1 MIKLCI
7 FDLDGTTADTL
18 ASIAHFANAVLSAH
32 GFDTFPVDDYRTLA
46 GGGAAKLWRNI
57 TGRLGIADEDL
68 RDRMKEEWIS
78 IYSDDYLYLTSA
90 FDGIPRMLSCMR
102 RMGIATAVVTNK
114 DKRIA
119 DRICSKLFPG
129 LLDEVISDHPGMALK
144 PDPGEILALA
154 RRRGVSLAETLY
166 AGDHVIDMKA
176 GKNAGVITAGVTW
189 GFCSRDELISAGAD
203 IIAEMP
209 EELTEYCKKT
219 MKDKGSLQWA
229 EKESIFS

>member
-78 IYSDDYLYLTSA
+78 TYSGDYLFLTAA
-90 FDGIPRMLSCMR
+90 FDGIPGMLKDMR
-102 RMGIATAVVTNK
+102 NMGIVTAVVTNK

-119 DRICSKLFPG
+119 DRVCSALFPG
-129 LLDEVISDHPGMALK
+129 LLDEVVSDHPGMALK

-189 GFCSRDELISAGAD
+189 GFCSRDELVSAGAD
-203 IIAEMP
+203 FIAGVP
-209 EELTEYCKKT
+209 GDLTEFCKKINE
-219 MKDKGSLQWA
+219 DKGGLT
-229 EKESIFS
+229 